1 MMLSGS
7 SRLLLSGV
15 AALAFASPA
24 FALDGADLVAKLNA
38 AYAPSG
44 ATIAYDNVTVDGTTV
59 TLEGTK
65 VVTTG
70 PQSQTINIG
79 EVTLEGVEEQDDGG
93 YYVETASLPDVD
105 VKEAEGEISAKDMQI
120 GGLSI
125 PGNPNGGT
133 IDDMLIYETASTGPI
148 TFIAK
153 GKTVF
158 SMDGS
163 EANMTALDGGK
174 GFDFDASFNNLK
186 ADLSDVEDAKTK
198 DALQKLGL
206 LQVNGQVTMKGSWMV
221 DTGNMKLD
229 QFTFDF
235 ANVGKLNLGF
245 DISGYTLQFLKSLQD
260 AMKTAEANPNS
271 EQANQAMG
279 LAMMGLMQQ
288 LTFNS
293 AEIRFEDATITK
305 RALDYVG
312 GQQGVPGDQFAQSL
326 KAMVPIMMAQ
336 LNVPELQNQV
346 SAAVN
351 TYLDNPKSLT
361 IRAKPANPVP
371 VPMIAGAA
379 MGAPNTLPQVLG
391 VTVTAND

>member
-1 MMLSGS
+1 MKLSGS
-7 SRLLLSGV
+7 SRFLLSSA

-38 AYAPSG
+38 AYATSG
-44 ATIAYDNVTVDGTTV
+44 ATIAYDQVSVDGSTV
-59 TLEGTK
+59 TMEGTK
-65 VVTTG
+65 LVISG
-70 PQSQTINIG
+70 PESKSINIG
-79 EVTLEGVEEQDDGG
+79 EVTMEGVEEQDDGG
-93 YYVETASLPDVD
+93 YYVETVALPDVD
-105 VKEAEGEISAKDMQI
+105 MKEADNSFSVRDMQI
-120 GGLSI
+120 GGLTI

-133 IDDMLIYETASTGPI
+133 IDDMLVYETASTGPLVV
-148 TFIAK
+148 TAK
-153 GKTVF
+153 GKEVF
-158 SMDGS
+158 SMESS
-163 EANMTALDGGK
+163 EANMTALEDGK
-174 GFDFDASFNNLK
+174 GFDFDADLKTIK
-186 ADLSDVEDAKTK
+186 ADLSQVDDAKTK
-198 DALQKLGL
+198 DALEKLGL
-206 LQVNGQVTMKGSWMV
+206 MQVNGDIAMKGSWQV
-221 DTGNMKLD
+221 ESGDMKLD

-235 ANVGKLNLGF
+235 ANVGKLNLAF
-245 DISGYTLQFLKSLQD
+245 DISGYTLQFVKAMQD
-260 AMKTAEANPNS
+260 AAKAAEANPNK

-288 LTFNS
+288 LTFKS
-293 AEIRFEDATITK
+293 AEIRFEDASITK

-361 IRAKPANPVP
+361 IRATPANPVP